1 MNSSRSYKRP
11 YDFAIRLILSTVLC
25 VLLFFPF
32 LWFMFFWSA
41 EKLFIA
47 LIVVTLLL
55 IVIWFPYEK
64 TIKKPP
70 IKNNE
75 PT

>member
-32 LWFMFFWSA
+32 LWFVFSWGA
-41 EKLFIA
+41 EKFFIA

-55 IVIWFPYEK
+55 IVIRFPYEK
-64 TIKKPP
+64 TIKKPS
-70 IKNNE
+70 IKKQ
-75 PT
+75 

>member
-1 MNSSRSYKRP
+1 MNSSRSYKYP

-32 LWFMFFWSA
+32 LWFVFSWGA
-41 EKLFIA
+41 EKFFIA

-55 IVIWFPYEK
+55 IVIWFLYEK
-64 TIKKPP
+64 TIKKPS
-70 IKNNE
+70 IKKQ
-75 PT
+75 